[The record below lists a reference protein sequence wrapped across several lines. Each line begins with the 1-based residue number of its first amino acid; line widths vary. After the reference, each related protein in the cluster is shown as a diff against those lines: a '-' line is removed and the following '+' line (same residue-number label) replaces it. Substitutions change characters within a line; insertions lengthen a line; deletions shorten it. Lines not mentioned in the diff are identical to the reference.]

1 MAMAIQILSSELVL
15 QIAAGEVI
23 ERPASALKEL
33 IENSLDAK
41 ARVISV
47 DLERGGIHLIRVR
60 DDGSGIPGHELAL
73 ALHPHASSKIGAPE
87 DLSAIHTLGFRG
99 EALASMAAVSKVR
112 IASCAVGQETGY
124 ELSVPG
130 RSREPVPVAH
140 PSGTTVELREIFFEV
155 PARRRFLR
163 SERTELQ
170 HCLDCFRRLAISHP
184 EVQFRLSHDGKSLI
198 DLDPAPD
205 LESEAHRLG
214 LLLGSGFIDSAIHL
228 AGEHLGIRLAG
239 WFIEPH
245 HASSVAAP
253 ECWLVNGRTVQDR
266 LLRHAVRQA
275 YADVLYGQ
283 NRPRYVARLDI
294 PPEAVDVNVH
304 PRKLEVKFRDAA
316 SVHQAVVRLLRSA
329 WQKGASG
336 SGTAPISPIPPPDAM
351 AVRDAGGRA
360 GGGPIRQSRLEAGP
374 SLEYLKN
381 LTRMD
386 PVISESAPLGFAVAE
401 LKAAYI
407 VSQAASGLVIVDFH
421 AAHERILY
429 EELKQA
435 LLSRPL
441 AAQSLLIPIPLTFGV
456 REIDVLLSGQEMLR
470 EIGYDL
476 DATGPRTIQ
485 LRAHPALLDPALA
498 VSALEKLAQESTDAM
513 RAETLIRVFQEVVA
527 DLGCK
532 GAVHA
537 GQRLTV
543 AEMNALLRTL
553 EQTPSGDFCNHGRPT
568 WIRLEYAELDRRFRR
583 GR

>member
-1 MAMAIQILSSELVL
+1 MDARCVPKLDFKFPRVDVDIYGLGRDVQAGDIARPILAIEH
-15 QIAAGEVI
+15 
-23 ERPASALKEL
+23 
-33 IENSLDAK
+33 
-41 ARVISV
+41 ISV
-47 DLERGGIHLIRVR
+47 SLAHGVPQEPILN
-60 DDGSGIPGHELAL
+60 GS
-73 ALHPHASSKIGAPE
+73 
-87 DLSAIHTLGFRG
+87 
-99 EALASMAAVSKVR
+99 
-112 IASCAVGQETGY
+112 
-124 ELSVPG
+124 
-130 RSREPVPVAH
+130 PV
-140 PSGTTVELREIFFEV
+140 
-155 PARRRFLR
+155 
-163 SERTELQ
+163 
-170 HCLDCFRRLAISHP
+170 D
-184 EVQFRLSHDGKSLI
+184 
-198 DLDPAPD
+198 
-205 LESEAHRLG
+205 
-214 LLLGSGFIDSAIHL
+214 
-228 AGEHLGIRLAG
+228 
-239 WFIEPH
+239 
-245 HASSVAAP
+245 
-253 ECWLVNGRTVQDR
+253 
-266 LLRHAVRQA
+266 
-275 YADVLYGQ
+275 
-283 NRPRYVARLDI
+283 
-294 PPEAVDVNVH
+294 
-304 PRKLEVKFRDAA
+304 
-316 SVHQAVVRLLRSA
+316 
-329 WQKGASG
+329 
-336 SGTAPISPIPPPDAM
+336 
-351 AVRDAGGRA
+351 
-360 GGGPIRQSRLEAGP
+360 
-374 SLEYLKN
+374 
-381 LTRMD
+381 
-386 PVISESAPLGFAVAE
+386 E